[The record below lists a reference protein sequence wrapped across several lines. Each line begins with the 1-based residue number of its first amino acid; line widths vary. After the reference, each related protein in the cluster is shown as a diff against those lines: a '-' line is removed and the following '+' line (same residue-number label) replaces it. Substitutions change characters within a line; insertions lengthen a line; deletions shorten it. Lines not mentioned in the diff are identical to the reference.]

1 MAQQIQEKSRYKIL
15 REFGYSAKEAQKFRR
30 YGYDKFLKKLSEKA
44 ETEVLQNRLGALTRV
59 IGTEEQ
65 QTQRRIKKI
74 IGDRNQLRKFN
85 YICET
90 IYEDRQGKTKTQ
102 YVTLKTDRMLT
113 RDEVYKEL
121 YNLSWFYR
129 DSYDMKR
136 IKGYRITGVKVR
148 P

>member
-1 MAQQIQEKSRYKIL
+1 MAQRIQEKSRYKIL
-15 REFGYSAKEAQKFRR
+15 REFGYSSKEAQKFRR

-44 ETEVLQNRLGALTRV
+44 ETGNLEQRVRALTQV
-59 IGTEEQ
+59 IGAEEQ
-65 QTQRRIKKI
+65 QTQKRIKKLV
-74 IGDRNQLRKFN
+74 GDRNQLRRFN
-85 YICET
+85 YICEI
-90 IYEDRQGKTKTQ
+90 IYEDRQGKNKAQ

-121 YNLSWFYR
+121 YELSWFYR